1 MFTFKKKYFV
11 IINNTKDINLNK
23 IRLNHKF
30 FIVYRNKEKN
40 EEIHKL
46 LKFRMQC
53 KNKGFKFLVA
63 NNLRLNSILKG
74 DGIYLS
80 SYNKSFKSLS
90 LKKNKKIIIGSAH
103 NIKEISEKQKQGCN
117 YIVVSKLFKVNYAPD
132 EPFIGVVRFN
142 NLIRFNRNIIPL
154 GGIGLQNLNKMKIVT
169 SEGFAIMSEI
179 KKKPAIASRLF

>member
-30 FIVYRNKEKN
+30 FIVYRNKEKK

-63 NNLRLNSILKG
+63 NNLKLSSLLKS
-74 DGIYLS
+74 DGVYLS
-80 SYNKSFKSLS
+80 SFNKSYKSLIF
-90 LKKNKKIIIGSAH
+90 KNSNRMIIGSAH
-103 NIKEISEKQKQGCN
+103 NLKEIKEKKRQGCR
-117 YIVVSKLFKVNYAPD
+117 YIFLSKLFKVNYAPKD
-132 EPFIGVVRFN
+132 PYMGVIRFN
-142 NLIRFNRNIIPL
+142 NLIGSNKNIIPL
-154 GGIGLQNLNKMKIVT
+154 GGIGVENLNKLKMIK
-169 SEGFAIMSEI
+169 SDGFAIMSEI
-179 KKKPAIASRLF
+179 KKKPAISSRLF